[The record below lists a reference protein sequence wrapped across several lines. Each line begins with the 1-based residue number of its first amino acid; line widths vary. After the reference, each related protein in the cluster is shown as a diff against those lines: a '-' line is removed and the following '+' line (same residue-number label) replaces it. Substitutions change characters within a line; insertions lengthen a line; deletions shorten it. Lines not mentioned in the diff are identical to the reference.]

1 MLNIMVIANY
11 YIKLTIINRCTNLL
25 ILKSNIMH

>member
-11 YIKLTIINRCTNLL
+11 YIKLIIINKCINLL
-25 ILKSNIMH
+25 NLKSNIMH